1 MLETPGEVGETEMKP
16 AIVTA
21 LLALGFLATTSA
33 PQALAKKPAPPNVII
48 ILADD
53 LGYGDT
59 GVYGSPIVKTP
70 NIDAMAADGVRFTQ
84 AYVTHPVC
92 APSRA
97 AIMTGRYQTRFG
109 YEFNPVGRDR
119 TGGVSLNET
128 FIGQV
133 MKSAGYRTGMVGK
146 WHLGEAEG
154 YHPMDRGF
162 DEFFGIMGGASAFMT
177 RQEPGDDSYITPGSE
192 ATFRTTTNY
201 SGAKGESEIQRIAA
215 ARDQVPVRRGREVVE
230 VDQYLTEAFTEDAA
244 RFIGT
249 NKDKPFFL
257 YIAYNAPHTPLQAT
271 KKYLDRYPD
280 VKDRG
285 KRVYAAMVSALDD
298 GVGEIRA
305 KLKAEGIEKNT
316 LIVFLSDNGCASYV
330 QGACTN
336 GPLNGFKAT
345 HLEGGV
351 RVPYIVAWPG
361 QIAGGRVDSR
371 MVSSLDILPTAA
383 AAAGVR
389 RSSKLDGVS
398 LLPYIAGSSK
408 ATPNPTLYWRSGTN
422 FAIRD
427 GKWKLWSVNRAETGA
442 AAPLAPT
449 ITPDGKQAVLSSRGM
464 HDMLYDLDQDVGE
477 TRNLAKTNP
486 QVVADLKA
494 RLKVWDKENV
504 TSQWTSMRQT
514 TIPFDGEMLQIY
526 P

>member
-1 MLETPGEVGETEMKP
+1 MKP
-16 AIVTA
+16 AIMTA
-21 LLALGFLATTSA
+21 LLAMGFLATTSA
-33 PQALAKKPAPPNVII
+33 PPALARKPAPPNVIV

-70 NIDAMAADGVRFTQ
+70 NIDALAADGVRFTQ

-92 APSRA
+92 APSRS
-97 AIMTGRYQTRFG
+97 AILTGRYQTRFG

-133 MKSAGYRTGMVGK
+133 MKTAGYRTGMVGK
-146 WHLGEAEG
+146 WHLGEADR
-154 YHPMDRGF
+154 YHPLDRGF
-162 DEFFGIMGGASAFMT
+162 DEFFGIMGGATAFMT

-192 ATFRTTTNY
+192 ASFRTTASY
-201 SGAKGESEIQRIAA
+201 AASKGQSEIERIAA

-230 VDQYLTEAFTEDAA
+230 VDGYLTEAFTADAV
-244 RFIGT
+244 RFIGA
-249 NKDKPFFL
+249 NRDRPFFL
-257 YIAYNAPHTPLQAT
+257 YLSYNAPHTPLQAT

-285 KRVYAAMVSALDD
+285 KRVYAAMVSSLDD

-305 KLKAEGIEKNT
+305 KLKAEGLEKNT

-361 QIAGGRVDSR
+361 KVAAGQVDNR

-389 RSSKLDGVS
+389 GPARLDGVS
-398 LLPYIAGSSK
+398 LLPYIAGNK
-408 ATPNPTLYWRSGTN
+408 AGTPNPTLYWRSGPN
-422 FAIRD
+422 VAIRD
-427 GKWKLWSVNRAETGA
+427 GNWKLWSVNRAETGA
-442 AAPLAPT
+442 VVPTATT

-464 HDMLYDLDQDVGE
+464 HDMLYDLDKDLGE
-477 TRNLAKTNP
+477 TRNIAAANP
-486 QVVADLKA
+486 KVVASLKA
-494 RLKVWDKENV
+494 KLKVWDKYNV
-504 TSQWTSMRQT
+504 ASQWTSMRQT
-514 TIPFDGEMLQIY
+514 TIPFDGELLQIY

>member
-1 MLETPGEVGETEMKP
+1 MKP
-16 AIVTA
+16 AITA
-21 LLALGFLATTSA
+21 ALVALGLLTTASA
-33 PQALAKKPAPPNVII
+33 PQAIAKKPARPNVII

-97 AIMTGRYQTRFG
+97 AILTGRYQTRFG

-133 MKSAGYRTGMVGK
+133 MKTAGYRTGMVGK

-154 YHPMDRGF
+154 YHPLDRGF
-162 DEFFGIMGGASAFMT
+162 DEFFGIMGGASAFLT
-177 RQEPGDDSYITPGSE
+177 RHEPGDDSYIQPGSE
-192 ATFRTTTNY
+192 ASFRTTADY
-201 SGAKGESEIQRIAA
+201 SASKGQSEIERVAV
-215 ARDQVPVRRGREVVE
+215 ARDQVPVRRGRDVVT
-230 VDQYLTEAFTEDAA
+230 VDGYLTEAFTADAV
-244 RFIGT
+244 RFIGESR
-249 NKDKPFFL
+249 DKPFFL
-257 YIAYNAPHTPLQAT
+257 YLAYNAPHTPLQAT

-316 LIVFLSDNGCASYV
+316 IIVFLSDNGCASYV

-336 GPLNGFKAT
+336 APLNGFKAT

-361 QIAGGRVDSR
+361 QVAAGRVDNR

-389 RSSKLDGVS
+389 PPAKHDGVS
-398 LLPYIAGSSK
+398 LLPYIVGNKAG
-408 ATPNPTLYWRSGTN
+408 APNPTLYWRSGPN

-427 GKWKLWSVNRAETGA
+427 GNWKLWSVNRAETGA
-442 AAPLAPT
+442 VVPT
-449 ITPDGKQAVLSSRGM
+449 VTTVTPDGKKAVVSSRGI

-477 TRNLAKTNP
+477 TRNLAAANP
-486 QVVADLKA
+486 KVVAGLKA
-494 RLKVWDKENV
+494 KLKTWDKDNV
-504 TSQWTSMRQT
+504 DSQWTSMRQT
-514 TIPFDGEMLQIY
+514 VVPFDGELLQIY